1 MKELKEKY
9 IKETDDLYGGRFN
22 ESVQLAIWQFIEEN
36 FVSEEEYNKSVTF
49 SNEMTSSM
57 LKQSEQ
63 LAELKETAT
72 SRLTQMAADEISIQI
87 LSDQLAEAKA
97 ENEKLKDDKA
107 QLICTNYEIE
117 KIQERLIQTAEL
129 KGYLKGCNEAE
140 EKFRGIFEPQI
151 KRLKAENEKLSAQ
164 RNNGKVV
171 VQYLDDNN
179 QEEYDS
185 FQEAKEAILESF
197 TDKDEGIHPDIESIK
212 VLQEIYKIEVPEN
225 PDGTYGINFVSTKV
239 SDELTQAEATESVE
253 KGFVARFG

>member
-97 ENEKLKDDKA
+97 ENSHLKDKLQVTEVELEGANAYIGTIKA
-107 QLICTNYEIE
+107 ENEVLSKYYGQNENKTIPFLQQQIE
-117 KIQERLIQTAEL
+117 Q
-129 KGYLKGCNEAE
+129 
-140 EKFRGIFEPQI
+140 
-151 KRLKAENEKLSAQ
+151 LKAENEKLSAQ

-239 SDELTQAEATESVE
+239 SDELTQAEATDSVE